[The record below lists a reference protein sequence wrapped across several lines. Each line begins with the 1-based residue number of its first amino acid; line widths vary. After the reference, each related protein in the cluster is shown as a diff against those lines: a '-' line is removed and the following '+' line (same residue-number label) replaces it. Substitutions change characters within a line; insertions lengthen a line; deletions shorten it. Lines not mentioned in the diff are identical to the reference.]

1 MTEPKEIRILAVE
14 NELHTCPDCG
24 NPLGFHTS
32 FVRAGTGKN
41 SPVRT
46 TREVFRVIL
55 VCPECGARFDVGWR
69 APLGEFES
77 RVVKTAA
84 RSATCIPHGNPAD
97 CLPALPPHDQP
108 PE

>member
-1 MTEPKEIRILAVE
+1 MPQPKEIRILAVE

-32 FVRAGTGKN
+32 FIRAGTGKN

-55 VCPECGARFDVGWR
+55 ICPECGARFDVGWR
-69 APLGEFES
+69 VPLGEFES
-77 RVVKTAA
+77 RVIRTAA
-84 RSATCIPHGNPAD
+84 QNATCVPHGNPAE
-97 CLPALPPHDQP
+97 CLPAPPADDQP
-108 PE
+108 PD